1 MNSMT
6 KTALIGAGILS
17 MSALAACQSPNAAKE
32 MQHPQNMHGAQHER
46 GMTPEQHEQMQR
58 MRAERHDMM
67 QQIRQACSGKAPGAA
82 VQAAAGGKTVD
93 GTCIM
98 GFKADKQALGRH
110 DTMPDGHRAM
120 HGSMHGSMHMQRGE
134 PLTDAKRAEL
144 TKQFDQRL
152 AQRFTLCRRD
162 ILPVNGHASGAGF
175 FQTVQQTN
183 QRAFPGSA
191 VADNSVNLSLLYR
204 QIDVING
211 SQRDLSVVK
220 NLRNIPE
227 YDHSYSQSV
236 PHIAV

>member
-17 MSALAACQSPNAAKE
+17 MSALAACQSASTAKE
-32 MQHPQNMHGAQHER
+32 MQHPQKTHGPQHER
-46 GMTPEQHEQMQR
+46 GMTPEQHQQMQR

-82 VQAAAGGKTVD
+82 VQAAAGGKTLD

-152 AQRFTLCRRD
+152 AQRQAMQQAVQKACQGKAD
-162 ILPVNGHASGAGF
+162 GAAVQIKAGAQTIDGKCEVR
-175 FQTVQQTN
+175 FQPKMPMQP
-183 QRAFPGSA
+183 AAPA
-191 VADNSVNLSLLYR
+191 PA
-204 QIDVING
+204 
-211 SQRDLSVVK
+211 K
-220 NLRNIPE
+220 
-227 YDHSYSQSV
+227 
-236 PHIAV
+236 AM

>member
-17 MSALAACQSPNAAKE
+17 MSALAACQSASTAKE
-32 MQHPQNMHGAQHER
+32 MQHPQKTHGPQHER

-82 VQAAAGGKTVD
+82 VQAAAGGKTLD

-120 HGSMHGSMHMQRGE
+120 GE

-152 AQRFTLCRRD
+152 AQRQAMQQAVQKACQGNAD
-162 ILPVNGHASGAGF
+162 GAAVQIKAGAQTIDGKCEVR
-175 FQTVQQTN
+175 FQPKMPMQP
-183 QRAFPGSA
+183 AAPA
-191 VADNSVNLSLLYR
+191 PA
-204 QIDVING
+204 
-211 SQRDLSVVK
+211 K
-220 NLRNIPE
+220 
-227 YDHSYSQSV
+227 
-236 PHIAV
+236 AM